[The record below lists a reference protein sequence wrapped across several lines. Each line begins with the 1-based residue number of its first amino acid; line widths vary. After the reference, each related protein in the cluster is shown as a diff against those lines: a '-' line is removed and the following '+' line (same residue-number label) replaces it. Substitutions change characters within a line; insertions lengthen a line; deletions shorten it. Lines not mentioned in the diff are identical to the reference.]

1 MDITLSAE
9 ESGALQKA
17 LRSYGTDLRMEI
29 ADTDNP
35 GYRRELRDER
45 ALLES
50 VIAKLDAG
58 ARGSG
63 VPDAAGRVVVR
74 LVGVWTVD

>member
-9 ESGALQKA
+9 ESDALQKA
-17 LRSYGTDLRMEI
+17 LRSYATDLRMEI

-35 GYRRELRDER
+35 GYRRDLRDER

-50 VIAKLDAG
+50 VITKLDAG
-58 ARGSG
+58 VRGSSVRDVG
-63 VPDAAGRVVVR
+63 GRVVVR